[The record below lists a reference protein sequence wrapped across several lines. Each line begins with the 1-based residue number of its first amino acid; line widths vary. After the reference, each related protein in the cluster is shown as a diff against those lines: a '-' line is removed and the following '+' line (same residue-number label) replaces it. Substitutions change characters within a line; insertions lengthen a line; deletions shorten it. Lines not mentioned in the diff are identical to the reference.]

1 MMDAGRSGIRSGVLP
16 IDQGL
21 EIGFKTGTILARMLK
36 KQFDQPPLAGT
47 KVPMDASTG
56 QAMQECHGLLREK
69 FFKFFG
75 GHNWKCRGLSAEDWS
90 QDSSVLKPRPSV
102 LHDSRQFLQ
111 HSSSDQRDRVRSGFI
126 EAGVGKF

>member
-1 MMDAGRSGIRSGVLP
+1 MNNCRRTTDAGRSGIRSGVLP

-21 EIGFKTGTILARMLK
+21 EIGFKTGTILTRMLK

-56 QAMQECHGLLREK
+56 QAMQERHGLLREK

-75 GHNWKCRGLSAEDWS
+75 GHRDAVTRESLFVNRLDRLGHSD
-90 QDSSVLKPRPSV
+90 
-102 LHDSRQFLQ
+102 FL
-111 HSSSDQRDRVRSGFI
+111 R
-126 EAGVGKF
+126 